1 MSEDLNLY
9 DYQQQKVDE
18 FPERHAL
25 IWDTGTGKTRTAIGL
40 ANKANEDTLVICP
53 KSVRQTWTRRMS
65 KFADTEYTIM
75 TKEEFRAD
83 WKDLPDFPAVIVDEA
98 HFFFG
103 TTSQMMKSLRY
114 YFRRHDTT
122 YRWLLTGTPYRSD
135 PMDVY
140 IMASHLGHN
149 MDYDKFR
156 QRFFEKQWFG
166 RNTVWQP
173 KDDIEDEIAE
183 LVNRFGSIRKKEQA
197 EENVHE
203 VEYIEPTDEQQEA
216 IEDVDDVEAIVRF
229 TKEHQICGG
238 VLAGDEYNEDQM
250 FETNKME
257 RLNTLTA
264 DMDKMIVVCRY
275 RQEVEMIAD
284 GVMMDN
290 VYTMTG
296 DTDNRQELLDNVQDE
311 DSYVLVVSAAL
322 SEGWELPECN
332 NMIFWSLD
340 FQLKNYIQMQ
350 GRIDRVSH
358 ETSNYYLHLLTDGT
372 IDEGVYESMQA
383 KKDFHVAI
391 YAKDNGY
398 SQT

>member
-40 ANKANEDTLVICP
+40 ANKADEDTLVICP
-53 KSVRQTWTRRMS
+53 KSVRQTWNRRMD
-65 KFADTEYTIM
+65 KFADTEYEIM

-156 QRFFEKQWFG
+156 ERFFEKQWFG

-173 KDDIEDEIAE
+173 KDDIEDDIAE
-183 LVNRFGSIRKKEQA
+183 LVNRFGSIRKKEQT

-203 VEYIEPTDEQQEA
+203 VEYIEPTEEQKQA
-216 IEDVDDVEAIVRF
+216 IEDVNDVEAIVRF

-238 VLAGDEYNEDQM
+238 VLAGDEYNEDQT
-250 FETNKME
+250 FATKKME

-264 DMDKMIVVCRY
+264 YMDKMIVVCRY

-284 GVMMDN
+284 GVIMDN

-296 DTDNRQELLDNVQDE
+296 DTDNRQELLDDVQDD

-372 IDEGVYESMQA
+372 IDEGVYESM
-383 KKDFHVAI
+383 KDKEDFHIAI
-391 YAKDNGY
+391 YA
-398 SQT
+398 Q